1 MNAVAQVFVDAYE
14 KDRDIT
20 PKELI
25 DAGWTY
31 RDLATYMQCC
41 KVLSSVSI
49 MKTENF
55 LSGGPIQRD
64 NFKEYEEYVLN
75 GISNQLI
82 RLVQEPI
89 LFDAF
94 TNGMLKYSYNGHYNG
109 VIYES
114 GKDVS
119 YRYGYNNDD
128 PEWLCTIFKSEQ
140 TDIQT
145 VGYFIGKYI
154 TKGIMCEW
162 GHTSDITELSI
173 QQAEQKKTEL
183 EKTLFK
189 LESNEPE
196 FDDDIVL
203 SSFSNI
209 HEWSK
214 KIGEFISD
222 RDDLEA
228 EIETLE
234 DYIDDPQ
241 PFYHRK
247 REKFLMNSLPNV
259 VFDIYNHHDELPS
272 SALVSVDL
280 SIAQERQ
287 KIIIINDAREKSDTN
302 IWINRGFSQTI
313 LATLMQG
320 LRDFEYKGEKHHI
333 CEATILSDVAIDILG
348 DDTFRNP
355 NKITT
360 VYVYSYK
367 HISNIE
373 QNYTPVTAYVLCANR
388 NMPVPFNVY
397 YDKQGDRYF
406 INETSYLEYAKQY
419 GFPLMK
425 LKTYAPNSTSFS
437 MADLSDMSTLRLYG
451 YTVSKNEGLTDGQRQ
466 KLLKNLMDSR
476 LMSKTDILNHIE
488 WIVNTHEGNYK
499 YADACDKWTSDIRFV
514 NQYRLDTQRS
524 VWARL
529 IPNK

>member
-25 DAGWTY
+25 DVGWTY
-31 RDLATYMQCC
+31 KYLTVYMHCCEVIRAIGITWGRLWLKGESEQKATVREYCYGELEKIAEQLTILIGEEIHIDLAVASFFNY
-41 KVLSSVSI
+41 SYAGS
-49 MKTENF
+49 
-55 LSGGPIQRD
+55 SGGLFQVRCRNNYD
-64 NFKEYEEYVLN
+64 SNSSEWFSCLLKNEEYAFST
-75 GISNQLI
+75 IS
-82 RLVQEPI
+82 
-89 LFDAF
+89 F
-94 TNGMLKYSYNGHYNG
+94 
-109 VIYES
+109 
-114 GKDVS
+114 
-119 YRYGYNNDD
+119 
-128 PEWLCTIFKSEQ
+128 
-140 TDIQT
+140 
-145 VGYFIGKYI
+145 FIGKYI
-154 TKGIMCEW
+154 VKGVMV
-162 GHTSDITELSI
+162 ELSSREDI
-173 QQAEQKKTEL
+173 SQLSIAEANHKRDVLKSKLYTL
-183 EKTLFK
+183 EM
-189 LESNEPE
+189 NEPDFYE
-196 FDDDIVL
+196 DETLKDFL
-203 SSFSNI
+203 SV
-209 HEWSK
+209 HK
-214 KIGEFISD
+214 YGKQIGIFIQD
-222 RDDLEA
+222 QEDFEG
-228 EIETLE
+228 EIEELD
-234 DYIDDPQ
+234 DYLSDPQ
-241 PFYHRK
+241 KYIQHKKEVALYRRCLVLRIKFNLSRK
-247 REKFLMNSLPNV
+247 DGV
-259 VFDIYNHHDELPS
+259 PS
-272 SALVSVDL
+272 SACLSVIL
-280 SIAQERQ
+280 GSKNENHEIFL
-287 KIIIINDAREKSDTN
+287 ISDAREKSDTN
-302 IWINRGFSQTI
+302 FWIHRGFSQTI

-333 CEATILSDVAIDILG
+333 CEATILSDAAIDILG

-360 VYVYSYK
+360 VYVYSHK

-466 KLLKNLMDSR
+466 ELLKNLMDSR

-488 WIVNTHEGNYK
+488 WLVNTHEGNYK
-499 YADACDKWTSDIRFV
+499 YADACDKWMSDIRFV

-524 VWARL
+524 VWAKF
-529 IPNK
+529 ISNG

>member
-31 RDLATYMQCC
+31 RDLATYMRCC

-55 LSGGPIQRD
+55 LSGGPICRD
-64 NFKEYEEYVLN
+64 NYKEYEEYVLS
-75 GISNQLI
+75 GISNKLT

-89 LFDAF
+89 SFDAF
-94 TNGMLKYSYNGHYNG
+94 TNNMLRYSYNGGYNG
-109 VIYES
+109 VIYEG
-114 GKDVS
+114 GKEIS
-119 YRYGYNNDD
+119 YRYVYNNAE

-154 TKGIMCEW
+154 AEGVMCEW
-162 GHTSDITELSI
+162 GHTADITELSI
-173 QQAEQKKTEL
+173 QQAERKKAEM

-189 LESNEPE
+189 LELNEPR

-203 SSFSNI
+203 SSFLNI
-209 HEWSK
+209 HEWAK

-222 RDDLEA
+222 RDELEA
-228 EIETLE
+228 EIEELD
-234 DYIDDPQ
+234 DYLSDPQ
-241 PFYHRK
+241 GHIRDKKLRNIYYRLHIKSDLYRK
-247 REKFLMNSLPNV
+247 ESV
-259 VFDIYNHHDELPS
+259 PS
-272 SALVSVDL
+272 SACLSVIL
-280 SIAQERQ
+280 GNKNENHEIFLIS
-287 KIIIINDAREKSDTN
+287 DAHEKSDTN
-302 IWINRGFSQTI
+302 FWIHRGFSQTI
-313 LATLMQG
+313 LATLMKG

-333 CEATILSDVAIDILG
+333 CEATILSDAAIDILG

-360 VYVYSYK
+360 VYVYSHK

-425 LKTYAPNSTSFS
+425 LKTYAPSSISFS

-466 KLLKNLMDSR
+466 ELLKNLMDSR

-488 WIVNTHEGNYK
+488 WLVNTHEGNYK
-499 YADACDKWTSDIRFV
+499 YADACDKWMSDIRFV

-524 VWARL
+524 VWAKF
-529 IPNK
+529 ISNG

>member
-14 KDRDIT
+14 KDRDLT

-31 RDLATYMQCC
+31 HDLSVYMYCC
-41 KVLSSVSI
+41 EVIRSI
-49 MKTENF
+49 GIAWGKMWM
-55 LSGGPIQRD
+55 
-64 NFKEYEEYVLN
+64 N
-75 GISNQLI
+75 GSKDAEII
-82 RLVQEPI
+82 R
-89 LFDAF
+89 
-94 TNGMLKYSYNGHYNG
+94 KYFYSRL
-109 VIYES
+109 ES
-114 GKDVS
+114 
-119 YRYGYNNDD
+119 
-128 PEWLCTIFKSEQ
+128 ISEQ
-140 TDIQT
+140 LTTLIGEEIHVDLSLAKFFDSSYFGFAGGHFQI
-145 VGYFIGKYI
+145 GYLRSYDSNSSECFGCLLRNDEYAFSTISFFIGKYI
-154 TKGIMCEW
+154 VKGVMIEFSW
-162 GHTSDITELSI
+162 IEDIPDFSVAEANDKIKVLEHKLFTLDEPYFDEDENLKDFSSIHKYGKQIAKYIQDEEELDSEISELNDYVSDP
-173 QQAEQKKTEL
+173 KKYIRD
-183 EKTLFK
+183 KK
-189 LESNEPE
+189 LVKIYSQL
-196 FDDDIVL
+196 DI
-203 SSFSNI
+203 
-209 HEWSK
+209 K
-214 KIGEFISD
+214 SD
-222 RDDLEA
+222 L
-228 EIETLE
+228 
-234 DYIDDPQ
+234 Y
-241 PFYHRK
+241 RK
-247 REKFLMNSLPNV
+247 EGV
-259 VFDIYNHHDELPS
+259 PS
-272 SALVSVDL
+272 SACLSVIL
-280 SIAQERQ
+280 GNKNENHEIFLIS
-287 KIIIINDAREKSDTN
+287 DAHEKSDTN
-302 IWINRGFSQTI
+302 FWIHRGFSQTI

-333 CEATILSDVAIDILG
+333 CEATILSDAAIDILG

-360 VYVYSYK
+360 VYVYSHK

-466 KLLKNLMDSR
+466 ELLKNLMDSR

-488 WIVNTHEGNYK
+488 WLVNTHEGNYK
-499 YADACDKWTSDIRFV
+499 YADACDKWMSDIRFV

-524 VWARL
+524 VWAKF
-529 IPNK
+529 ISNG